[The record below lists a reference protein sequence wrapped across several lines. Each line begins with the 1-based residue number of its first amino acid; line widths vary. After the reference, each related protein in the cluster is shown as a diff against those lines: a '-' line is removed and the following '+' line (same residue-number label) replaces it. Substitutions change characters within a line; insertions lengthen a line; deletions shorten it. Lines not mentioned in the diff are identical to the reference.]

1 MARPIRYIPPGSTV
15 EVTTR
20 TIQSRFLLR
29 PSQLLN
35 AIIIGILGRALER
48 HPIKLHYFV
57 VLSNHVHLLLTVPN
71 GRALAKF
78 MNYVNSKIA
87 REAGRL
93 CGWRARFWGRRYSA
107 ICVLD
112 ESAMVARL
120 RYLMAHGCKEFLVQ
134 RPEDWPG
141 ANALRAVVNGEPL
154 VGTWIDRTAAC
165 RSGRNALAHLVE
177 YQVRISPLPC
187 WGYLP
192 RMEVQRRC
200 GELLA
205 DIKAA
210 VKREIGE
217 RGCSPI
223 GAALVCRKAPE
234 SRPATTKRSPA
245 PLCHASNRQTRDAY
259 RREYQEF
266 AAAYRTASARFRAGD
281 TGIEFPPHCFPPSLP
296 FSTGPANRAPPQAS
310 HAAP

>member
-1 MARPIRYIPPGSTV
+1 MARPIRYVPPGSTV

-20 TIQSRFLLR
+20 TIQGRFLLR

-35 AIIIGILGRALER
+35 AIIVGILGRSLER
-48 HPIKLHYFV
+48 YPIKLHYFV
-57 VLSNHVHLLLTVPN
+57 VLSNHVQMLLTVPD
-71 GRALAKF
+71 GQALAKF
-78 MNYVNSKIA
+78 MNYVNSKMA

-120 RYLMAHGCKEFLVQ
+120 RYLMAHGCKEFLVE

-141 ANALRAVVNGEPL
+141 ASALRAVVKGEPL

-165 RSGRNALAHLVE
+165 RSGRNALEHLIE

-187 WGYLP
+187 WRQLSP
-192 RMEVQRRC
+192 RETQRRC
-200 GELLA
+200 TELLE

-210 VKREIGE
+210 VNREIRE
-217 RGCSPI
+217 RGHSPL
-223 GAALVCRKAPE
+223 GAAVVCRKAPE
-234 SRPATTKRSPA
+234 SRPTATKRSPA
-245 PLCHASNRQTRDAY
+245 PLCHASSRQMRDAY

-266 AAAYRTASARFRAGD
+266 SAAYCAASVRFRAGD
-281 TGIEFPPHCFPPSLP
+281 TGVEFPPHCFPPSLP
-296 FSTGPANRAPPQAS
+296 FSTGPANRAPPQA
-310 HAAP
+310 